1 MSDGQRANPVAV
13 TEAATL
19 VNPLREGL
27 TIERAVEPCA
37 MVIMG
42 AHGDLTKRKL
52 IPALYTLFIQ
62 GLLPEG
68 FCIVGQSR
76 TAMSHEQF
84 RTAML
89 ESMGK
94 FAADVPLAE
103 EEWRRFAAC
112 LYYLP
117 ADFARPDAFQ
127 VLAELLAEL
136 ADRHT
141 TQGNNIF
148 YLSIAPSLYVP
159 VIDGLAAAGLAT
171 GRPGRKAPWPR
182 IVVEKPFG
190 HDFKSAQALD
200 HELHDVFGEQQIF
213 RIDHYLGKETVQ
225 NIMVLRF
232 ANGIFEPLW
241 NRQHIEHVQITN
253 AESIGIEGR
262 GAYYEEAG
270 NLRDMVQNHMLQ
282 LVSLVAMEP
291 PISLDAEATRDERT
305 KVLKAIRPLQPAS
318 IGEQVVRGQYGPG
331 WILGQKVPGYRE
343 EPNVSPESA
352 TETFSALK
360 LFIDNWRWADV
371 PFYVRSGK
379 RLGKSITEIAIQF
392 RRAPHRLFRDPAGDE
407 QINPNILVLQIQ
419 PDEGIS
425 LKFATKQPG
434 PTTQIRWLSM
444 DFRYGT
450 AFGVRTPSA
459 YERLLLDCL
468 VGDASLF
475 ARTDQVEVAWAL
487 IDPVLTAWRQGPPP
501 AFPNYSAGSW
511 GPPASDRLIEADGFA
526 WRRL

>member
-1 MSDGQRANPVAV
+1 MSDSARANPVAV

-27 TIERAVEPCA
+27 TIERAAEPCA

-52 IPALYTLFIQ
+52 IPALYALFIQ

-84 RTAML
+84 RAAML
-89 ESMGK
+89 ESMRQ
-94 FAADVPLAE
+94 FAADVPLAD

-127 VLAELLAEL
+127 PLAELLAEL
-136 ADRHT
+136 AGRHG

-159 VIDGLAAAGLAT
+159 VIHGLSAAGLAAS
-171 GRPGRKAPWPR
+171 RPGKQAPWPR

-190 HDFKSAQALD
+190 HDLQSAQALD
-200 HELHDVFGEQQIF
+200 HELHGVFGEHQIF

-241 NRQHIEHVQITN
+241 NRQHIEHIQITN

-262 GAYYEEAG
+262 GSYYEEAG

-305 KVLKAIRPLQPAS
+305 KVLKAIRPFNPANLDQ
-318 IGEQVVRGQYGPG
+318 QVVRGQYGPG
-331 WILGQKVPGYRE
+331 WILGQKVPGYRQ
-343 EPNVSPESA
+343 EPKVSPESR

-392 RRAPHRLFRDPAGDE
+392 RRAPHKLFRDPAGDD
-407 QINPNILVLQIQ
+407 QISPNMLVLQIQ

-450 AFGVRTPSA
+450 AFAVRTPSA

-487 IDPVLTAWRQGPPP
+487 IDPVLRAWNQGPPP
-501 AFPNYSAGSW
+501 AFPDYSAGSW

>member
-1 MSDGQRANPVAV
+1 MSDGSSANPVLV
-13 TEAATL
+13 SEAATL

-27 TIERAVEPCA
+27 MIERAAEPCA

-52 IPALYTLFIQ
+52 IPALYALFIQ

-76 TAMSHEQF
+76 TDMTHEQF
-84 RTAML
+84 RASML
-89 ESMGK
+89 EAMRKYAG
-94 FAADVPLAE
+94 DVPLAE

-117 ADFARPDAFQ
+117 ADFARPDAFRP
-127 VLAELLAEL
+127 LAGLLDEL
-136 ADRHT
+136 ADRHG

-148 YLSIAPSLYVP
+148 YLSIAPSLYVS
-159 VIDGLAAAGLAT
+159 VIHGLSACGLAASRQGK
-171 GRPGRKAPWPR
+171 KAPWPR

-190 HDFKSAQALD
+190 HDLKSAQALD
-200 HELHDVFGEQQIF
+200 QALHDVFGEHQIF

-262 GAYYEEAG
+262 GPYYEEAG

-305 KVLKAIRPLQPAS
+305 KVLKAIRPFNPATLDQ
-318 IGEQVVRGQYGPG
+318 QVVRGQYGSG

-343 EPNVSPESA
+343 EPSVSPESR

-379 RLGKSITEIAIQF
+379 RLGKSVTEVAIQF
-392 RRAPHRLFRDPAGDE
+392 RRAPHKLFRDPAGEDK
-407 QINPNILVLQIQ
+407 ISPNILVLQIQ

-487 IDPVLTAWRQGPPP
+487 IDPVLKAWRQGPPP
-501 AFPNYSAGSW
+501 AFPDYSAGSW
-511 GPPASDRLIEADGFA
+511 GPASSDHLIEADGFA